1 MARIVKE
8 EEYAARRN
16 EILDVVQRL
25 VYTKGYEQ
33 MTIQDILDDLHIS
46 KGAFYHY
53 FDSKG
58 SALEALVERMVVV
71 EVIPLLMP
79 IVQDP
84 HLTALEKLNRYFD
97 TAIRWKTAKKTFML
111 ELLRVWLADENAIV
125 RQKLFTMSLKQVT
138 PLLAE
143 IIRQGI
149 REGVFTTSYP
159 DQVCHVI
166 VYILQGLSETI
177 IELLVSNETKRDAA
191 RIESGVTAYTAA
203 LTDALERVLGTPK
216 SALHLIDPETL
227 KEWFVSPNEAIGI
240 RESGIRESG
249 MRELGMRD
257 RNPLS

>member
-1 MARIVKE
+1 MARIVNK

-33 MTIQDILDDLHIS
+33 MTIQDILDDLQIS

-58 SALEALVERMVVV
+58 ALLEALVERMIVV
-71 EVIPLLMP
+71 EVEPLLIP

-84 HLTALEKLNRYFD
+84 QLTALEKLNRYFD
-97 TAIRWKTAKKTFML
+97 TAIRWKTTKKTFML

-125 RQKLFTMSLKQVT
+125 RQKMFSMTVKRVT
-138 PLLAE
+138 PWLAE
-143 IIRQGI
+143 IIRQGVQ
-149 REGVFTTSYP
+149 EGVFNTSYP

-166 VYILQGLSETI
+166 IYILQGLSDTI
-177 IELLVSNETKRDAA
+177 IELLLSSETNRDPV
-191 RIESGVTAYTAA
+191 RIESGITLYTEA

-216 SALHLIDPETL
+216 GSLHLIDPETL
-227 KEWFVSPNEAIGI
+227 KEWFT
-240 RESGIRESG
+240 
-249 MRELGMRD
+249 
-257 RNPLS
+257 

>member
-16 EILDVVQRL
+16 EILDIAQQL
-25 VYTKGYEQ
+25 VYTKGYEH
-33 MTIQDILDDLHIS
+33 MTIQDILDDLQIS

-58 SALEALVERMVVV
+58 ALLEALVERMMVV
-71 EVIPLLMP
+71 EVEPLLIP

-97 TAIRWKTAKKTFML
+97 TATRWKTTKKTFML

-125 RQKLFTMSLKQVT
+125 RQKMFSMTLKRVT
-138 PLLAE
+138 PWLAE

-149 REGVFTTSYP
+149 QEGVFDTSYP

-166 VYILQGLSETI
+166 LYIVQGLNVSETI
-177 IELLVSNETKRDAA
+177 IELLLSSETNRDAA
-191 RIESGVTAYTAA
+191 RIESSITAYTAA
-203 LTDALERVLGTPK
+203 LTDALERVLGTP
-216 SALHLIDPETL
+216 SGALHLIDTETL
-227 KEWFVSPNEAIGI
+227 KEWFI
-240 RESGIRESG
+240 
-249 MRELGMRD
+249 
-257 RNPLS
+257 

>member
-58 SALEALVERMVVV
+58 SALEALIERMVVV

-84 HLTALEKLNRYFD
+84 HLAALEKLNRYFD

-125 RQKLFTMSLKQVT
+125 RQKLFTLSGKAVT
-138 PLLAE
+138 PLLTE

-149 REGVFTTSYP
+149 QEGVFQTSFP
-159 DQVCHVI
+159 DQVCNVI
-166 VYILQGLSETI
+166 VYILQGLNDTI
-177 IELLVSNETKRDAA
+177 IELLISSETNRDDA
-191 RIESGVTAYTAA
+191 RIERGVTVYTAA
-203 LTDALERVLGTPK
+203 LTDALERVLGAPRG
-216 SALHLIDPETL
+216 SLNLIDPETL
-227 KEWFVSPNEAIGI
+227 KEWFVSPNDAMSVPGEGLMEGIGI
-240 RESGIRESG
+240 LES
-249 MRELGMRD
+249 
-257 RNPLS
+257 RNI

>member
-16 EILDVVQRL
+16 EILDVAQRL

-58 SALEALVERMVVV
+58 AVLEALVERMVVV
-71 EVIPLLMP
+71 EVIPLLTP
-79 IVQDP
+79 IVQDA

-97 TAIRWKTAKKTFML
+97 TALRWKTAKKTFML

-125 RQKLFTMSLKQVT
+125 RQKLFAMSAKQVT
-138 PLLAE
+138 PLLTQ

-149 REGVFTTSYP
+149 QEGVFQTSYP
-159 DQVCHVI
+159 DQVCQVI
-166 VYILQGLSETI
+166 NYILQGLSDTI
-177 IELLVSNETKRDAA
+177 IELLLSSETKRDAA
-191 RIESGVTAYTAA
+191 RIESSVTAYIAA
-203 LTDALERVLGTPK
+203 LTDALERVLGAPRG
-216 SALHLIDPETL
+216 SLNLIDPETL
-227 KEWFVSPNEAIGI
+227 KEWFVSPNDTMSVPDEGLMKGIGVL
-240 RESGIRESG
+240 ES
-249 MRELGMRD
+249 
-257 RNPLS
+257 RNS